1 MITMKK
7 TYEKVR
13 ALTNIRMSLC
23 LCLSVLFILFYSTIV
38 VTVGFSETVKLTIAQ
53 TNNLNGRLFAEEKS
67 E

>member
-1 MITMKK
+1 MNK

-23 LCLSVLFILFYSTIV
+23 LSVLFIFLHFTIA
-38 VTVGFSETVKLTIAQ
+38 VTVGFSETVKVTIAQ
-53 TNNLNGRLFAEEKS
+53 TNNLNGRLFAEGTS